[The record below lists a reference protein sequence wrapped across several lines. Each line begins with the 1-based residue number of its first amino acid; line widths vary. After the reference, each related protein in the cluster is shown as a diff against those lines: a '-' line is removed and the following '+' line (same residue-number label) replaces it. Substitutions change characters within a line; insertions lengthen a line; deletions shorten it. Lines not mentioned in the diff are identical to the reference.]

1 MNYIPEESKV
11 IYQAKDGRQE
21 KVFDAPEWLAAMC
34 SHVPIKGESR
44 RAGSVTMVITV
55 SILML
60 DSCLESQPEQHI
72 PPMLDYVQIEHPD
85 HHIIGCD

>member
-60 DSCLESQPEQHI
+60 DSCLQCSKFKGRK
-72 PPMLDYVQIEHPD
+72 MLDFD
-85 HHIIGCD
+85 SKATIILD

>member
-60 DSCLESQPEQHI
+60 DSCLNDSK
-72 PPMLDYVQIEHPD
+72 IE
-85 HHIIGCD
+85 G